1 VTRLVRGDWHAI
13 WLVAVLAA
21 NPAVAC
27 ISTFSSRILDA
38 HLSGDAA
45 AMRNVAEEAG
55 RAHRATPSLE
65 TTTDFAAALIFA
77 GRTEEGIVLLRDLER
92 TRPGSAFVAGNLG
105 TALELVGQHEEALT
119 WIRES
124 MRRDPSLHR
133 GTEWVHVKILEA
145 RLALQRDPDWLR
157 RNSVIGWREGQRLPP
172 NERSQPRTYRE
183 IVDALGHQKERH
195 TRFVAPP
202 DAVLGDLY
210 LTLGD
215 IAHTAA
221 GAFNGTWD
229 RDAREAAGY
238 AAALRYGTPYE
249 TRARERLAAAERRV
263 DAARKAREVA
273 DQREQESRARELA
286 SQQAADERRQRL
298 EAEQRRRRLLPLIA
312 FGMLAVVVAVIA
324 WWRRS
329 RASR

>member
-1 VTRLVRGDWHAI
+1 VTRSRRGDWLAI
-13 WLVAVLAA
+13 WLLPVLAA
-21 NPAVAC
+21 DPAVAC
-27 ISTFSSRILDA
+27 LSTFSPRILDA
-38 HLSGDAA
+38 QASGDAA
-45 AMRNVAEEAG
+45 AMQDAAAEAG
-55 RAHRATPSLE
+55 RAHRESPSLE
-65 TTTDFAAALIFA
+65 TTNDLAAALILT
-77 GRTEEGIVLLRDLER
+77 GRTEEGIDLLRELER
-92 TRPGSAFVAGNLG
+92 SRPGSAFVAGNLG
-105 TALELVGQHEEALT
+105 TALELVGRHEEALT

-124 MRRDPSLHR
+124 VRRDPSLHR

-183 IVDALGHQKERH
+183 IVDAIGHQLERH

-221 GAFNGTWD
+221 VAFNGTWD
-229 RDAREAAGY
+229 RDSREAAGY

-249 TRARERLAAAERRV
+249 ARARERLAAAERRV
-263 DAARKAREVA
+263 EAARKAKEVA
-273 DQREQESRARELA
+273 DRREQESRQRELA

-298 EAEQRRRRLLPLIA
+298 EAEQRRRRMLPVIA
-312 FGMLAVVVAVIA
+312 FGTLALIVTVIA
-324 WWRRS
+324 WWRRR